1 MSVTVLQQYLPENT
15 LSYLKK
21 WFGQHAIHIHITKN
35 RESKLGDYRKK
46 TDGSHMITLNST
58 LQPELFFFFLTHEL
72 AHLIA
77 FHEFGFRISP
87 HGKEWK
93 KVFGSMLLDSL
104 EVYSSELQAILIQF
118 SKSPKANFMASTD
131 LVRYFHQDENQGSYV
146 FIESMGEGD
155 IFLYQNQRYKYEE
168 KRKKN
173 YLCTNL
179 NTGKKYIFKPIVQ
192 VEKLR
197 D

>member
-1 MSVTVLQQYLPENT
+1 MSVTLLQQYLPEHT
-15 LSYLKK
+15 LPYLKK

-46 TDGSHMITLNST
+46 KDGSHMITLNST
-58 LQPELFFFFLTHEL
+58 LKPELFFFVLTHEL

-77 FHEFGFRISP
+77 FHDYGYRIAP

-93 KVFGSMLLDSL
+93 KVFGSMILDSL
-104 EVYSSELQAILIQF
+104 SIYTTELQQILIRF
-118 SKSPKANFMASTD
+118 SKNPKANFMASTD
-131 LVRYFHQDENQGSYV
+131 LVRYFHKDENNGKQV
-146 FIESMGEGD
+146 FIESITIGEV
-155 IFLYQNQRYKYEE
+155 FLYQNQRYEYNE

-173 YLCTNL
+173 YLCTHL
-179 NTGKKYIFKPIVQ
+179 NTGKKYVFKPIVQ
-192 VEKLR
+192 VERLR